1 MMIGNHYTVDL
12 GFFCVLADYLIMQS
26 WIVQR
31 NTPMSNFFN
40 ARIYEA
46 VTKTSEYLSPEVVAI
61 AEQLVKV
68 FIDSFCTATF
78 SETPAKTENF
88 GKNLNTVGEKKKQK
102 QKKKTNAGIYY
113 STNCHYAHI
122 W

>member
-1 MMIGNHYTVDL
+1 
-12 GFFCVLADYLIMQS
+12 
-26 WIVQR
+26 
-31 NTPMSNFFN
+31 MSNFFN

-46 VTKTSEYLSPEVVAI
+46 VTKTSEYLNPEVVAI

-68 FIDSFCTATF
+68 FIDSFCNATF

-102 QKKKTNAGIYY
+102 QKKKKNKYRYIYIPIC
-113 STNCHYAHI
+113 SVFKPRKVLK
-122 W
+122 

>member
-12 GFFCVLADYLIMQS
+12 GFFVFFVLADYLIMQS

-46 VTKTSEYLSPEVVAI
+46 VTKTSEYLNPEVVAI

-68 FIDSFCTATF
+68 FIDSFCNATF
-78 SETPAKTENF
+78 SETCS
-88 GKNLNTVGEKKKQK
+88 KNRKLREK
-102 QKKKTNAGIYY
+102 
-113 STNCHYAHI
+113 S
-122 W
+122 

>member
-1 MMIGNHYTVDL
+1 
-12 GFFCVLADYLIMQS
+12 
-26 WIVQR
+26 
-31 NTPMSNFFN
+31 MSNFFY

-78 SETPAKTENF
+78 SETCSKNRKLRAKS
-88 GKNLNTVGEKKKQK
+88 K
-102 QKKKTNAGIYY
+102 Y
-113 STNCHYAHI
+113 CR
-122 W
+122 

>member
-1 MMIGNHYTVDL
+1 
-12 GFFCVLADYLIMQS
+12 
-26 WIVQR
+26 
-31 NTPMSNFFN
+31 MSNFFN

-68 FIDSFCTATF
+68 FIDSVCNATF

-88 GKNLNTVGEKKKQK
+88 GKNLNTVGEKKNNNN
-102 QKKKTNAGIYY
+102 KKTNTGIYIPIC
-113 STNCHYAHI
+113 SVFKPRKVLK
-122 W
+122 